1 MFCFF
6 EQTLI
11 SEVLLKAGEVLYV
24 PTQWF
29 HYISNIGVNAQC
41 NRQVG
46 APTIRL
52 ARLLHGL
59 QHFEL
64 LPVEETCGSGIR
76 SLASL
81 CTPQKNTPEQTKA
94 RARCINIISSY
105 PMTQASPPLQ
115 STTPGGVMRTDNLQ
129 NTVTSM

>member
-52 ARLLHGL
+52 ARLFYGL

-81 CTPQKNTPEQTKA
+81 WTPQKNTYA
-94 RARCINIISSY
+94 RTNESTR
-105 PMTQASPPLQ
+105 PLYVP
-115 STTPGGVMRTDNLQ
+115 TLFRLLR
-129 NTVTSM
+129 